1 MAVCQ
6 VAIRKSLIQ
15 SMWHDQRCRE
25 HFRKFP
31 EDPLRIPFND
41 PPPEVQHFI
50 CPVQIL
56 CDMGVLTTL
65 YYRSPSHFL
74 RIIRGTRR
82 SSAILSIT
90 TLFQPQLIHD

>member
-6 VAIRKSLIQ
+6 VALKKSLIQ

-31 EDPLRIPFND
+31 KDPLRIPFND

-50 CPVQIL
+50 CLVQAL
-56 CDMGVLTTL
+56 YNVGVLTI
-65 YYRSPSHFL
+65 H
-74 RIIRGTRR
+74 
-82 SSAILSIT
+82 IT
-90 TLFQPQLIHD
+90 DHHPRF